1 MPKATAPPALP
12 ADQPDDGARDPPA
25 GAPRGRAPLVPSSRA
40 TRRGAARV
48 SEPGQRGDDAWE
60 QTAWIWS
67 ALLYGVLAV
76 ATALALLDG
85 QPRGR
90 DRWVMLGLAALM
102 AAWHLAFER
111 LGIPRRSP
119 VPV

>member
-60 QTAWIWS
+60 QAAWIWS

-76 ATALALLDG
+76 ATGAGPA
-85 QPRGR
+85 GR
-90 DRWVMLGLAALM
+90 AAARRRPLGHARAG
-102 AAWHLAFER
+102 R
-111 LGIPRRSP
+111 PD
-119 VPV
+119 